1 DRRWSN
7 YCVKFLWRKPF
18 ESKGSVKIL
27 INCLKHYSKRRTLLR
42 KDDVQL
48 NFELLEADLTKPL
61 YNYAAFAKRLAI
73 FEGYSEL
80 VKGENISKDL
90 KRLHANLLIKNLVNL
105 ILKSAKIKEIYLDYL
120 TIPYLPNN
128 FHKNSGLHFKNIKI
142 LHYNYDNTDS
152 PGLLNNFVGIAN
164 KIEKLSVEIKK
175 SDEAGDGLGEL
186 ISQQSELKIMH
197 LLVEQDCSLFR
208 TTLEAL
214 LGKSGSLIEF
224 RGYIHTM
231 DEMLKEGAEFTNMKK
246 LYLFNHY
253 DDGNISMTSFKDA
266 KFPQLEEFHFQFNA
280 EGDIDDLIQFI
291 GRNGSNL
298 KVIVIEGNPDENSLE
313 LFIEKITITC
323 RNLKYLYLPTSY
335 HQNNKYDGLLNK
347 LIDLL
352 KEPLNISLK
361 IVKELDDQLN
371 SEDKNEKEQPPF
383 KAKKSAIVEILLKV
397 AGVDATKQFDNFHNL
412 STLEK
417 YSSQLCIG
425 EIGSGPTEETIDE
438 AFSGDGPFGDL
449 VPHGDPYWYQDFYS
463 PYYNDNHR
471 RVRAAVRV
479 FVEKEI
485 MPYAYEWDEAK
496 RIPKELFIKMADA
509 GILAGVVDFDHFA
522 EFVLSDELARC
533 GSGGILWGLTGG
545 LGIGLPPILK
555 FGSEELKKRV
565 VPECLSGH
573 KNICLAITEPYAG
586 SDVANIKTE
595 AKLSDDGQHYIVNG
609 EKKWITNGTF
619 ADYFTTAVRTGGPG
633 MGGISLLLIE
643 RTMPGVNT
651 RQMLCSGVW
660 SSGTA
665 YITFDDVKVPKRNL
679 VGKENGGFKCIM
691 HNFNHERMG
700 IAIQATR
707 FARVCYEEAMKY
719 AHKRKTFGQKLV
731 DHAVI
736 RNKLA
741 HMARKI
747 EATHAWMETL
757 IYQTNHMSGNE
768 AMTRLGGPIALL
780 KAQSTQTFEYCA
792 REAAQ
797 IFGGLAYTRGGQ
809 AEKVERLYRE
819 VRAYAIPGGSEE
831 IMLDLGVRQ
840 SLKVAQFYGAKL

>member
-1 DRRWSN
+1 MSTIFPPELLTEIFERLYLEEDKPTLFSCCLVDKGWHK
-7 YCVKFLWRKPF
+7 YCIKLLWREPF

-27 INCLKHYSKRRTLLR
+27 INCLKHYSEPGTLLR
-42 KDDVQL
+42 EDDVQL
-48 NFELLEADLTKPL
+48 DFELLGAGQIRPL
-61 YNYAAFAKRLAI
+61 YNYAAFARRLAIFEGYSELVKGENISKDLQRLHANLLIKNLVNLMLKSAKIQEIYLGDLIPYLPNNFHENRELHFENIREFHYVNTDSPGLLNNFVGIANEIKKISVEIKKPDEAGDGFGELINRQSKLRIMHLIVEKDCSLFRTTLEVLLGKSGLLTEFKGYIHTMDEMLKEGAEFTNMKKLNLFNHYDDENNSMSYFKHAEFPSLEEFHFQFNAEGDIDDFIQFISQNGSNLKVIVIEGNPDEISLELFIEKITITCRNLKLGVVVVEDDSDNSDDADYINIDVNSGVLLDSYSGGGDWQLAI

-371 SEDKNEKEQPPF
+371 SE
-383 KAKKSAIVEILLKV
+383 
-397 AGVDATKQFDNFHNL
+397 
-412 STLEK
+412 
-417 YSSQLCIG
+417 Y
-425 EIGSGPTEETIDE
+425 
-438 AFSGDGPFGDL
+438 
-449 VPHGDPYWYQDFYS
+449 
-463 PYYNDNHR
+463 
-471 RVRAAVRV
+471 
-479 FVEKEI
+479 
-485 MPYAYEWDEAK
+485 
-496 RIPKELFIKMADA
+496 
-509 GILAGVVDFDHFA
+509 
-522 EFVLSDELARC
+522 
-533 GSGGILWGLTGG
+533 
-545 LGIGLPPILK
+545 
-555 FGSEELKKRV
+555 
-565 VPECLSGH
+565 
-573 KNICLAITEPYAG
+573 
-586 SDVANIKTE
+586 
-595 AKLSDDGQHYIVNG
+595 
-609 EKKWITNGTF
+609 
-619 ADYFTTAVRTGGPG
+619 
-633 MGGISLLLIE
+633 
-643 RTMPGVNT
+643 
-651 RQMLCSGVW
+651 
-660 SSGTA
+660 
-665 YITFDDVKVPKRNL
+665 
-679 VGKENGGFKCIM
+679 
-691 HNFNHERMG
+691 
-700 IAIQATR
+700 
-707 FARVCYEEAMKY
+707 
-719 AHKRKTFGQKLV
+719 
-731 DHAVI
+731 
-736 RNKLA
+736 
-741 HMARKI
+741 
-747 EATHAWMETL
+747 
-757 IYQTNHMSGNE
+757 
-768 AMTRLGGPIALL
+768 
-780 KAQSTQTFEYCA
+780 
-792 REAAQ
+792 
-797 IFGGLAYTRGGQ
+797 
-809 AEKVERLYRE
+809 
-819 VRAYAIPGGSEE
+819 
-831 IMLDLGVRQ
+831 
-840 SLKVAQFYGAKL
+840 